1 MNILIFGIISA
12 VIALGLL
19 ISSGLDWGFATVKRE
34 TIKAKICVI
43 GCIIAFIIAIASF
56 TFIGDVSLYTP
67 YDTQEIAHYYVDGEI
82 VIDSHLYIKTDE
94 GTLWQQDKDNFRVI
108 KVEKK
113 ESDDELDKIVINKVK
128 AKYGIFTTTY
138 NELIIYK

>member
-1 MNILIFGIISA
+1 MNTLTFEVISA

-19 ISSGLDWGFATVKRE
+19 IASILDWGFAAKRE
-34 TIKAKICVI
+34 KVKNIICTIGSIISFLLLLAS
-43 GCIIAFIIAIASF
+43 IAFI
-56 TFIGDVSLYTP
+56 GDISLCTP